1 MDSDLQMR
9 LRYCD
14 QDDAARDTRGLGGRV
29 NSSNT

>member
-1 MDSDLQMR
+1 